1 MSEIK
6 TSMDHTSEEYV
17 GELNDRNRVIVKTS
31 VIGIVTNVIL
41 VIFKLTVGLLA
52 SSISVILDGVNNL
65 TDAVSSIVTI
75 VGTKIANRKPD
86 KKHPLGH
93 GRIEYITAMVV
104 AAIIIYA
111 GITAGIKSVQN
122 IIHPSDATY
131 GILSLMVMFVAVIVK
146 IVLGTYVKKQ
156 GVRAKSSALEGSGK
170 DALFDAILSGS
181 VFVCAIITYFTQLRL
196 EAYVGLIIAGFIVK
210 AGLEM
215 MIETLDFI
223 LGKRADSETTKKI
236 KEVICRSENVRGAY
250 DLFITNYGPERNY
263 ASVHIEVPDTMTVD
277 EVDVLTREIEKNV
290 YLETGVI
297 LTGVGVYSFNTKDDE
312 AAKIRNHVSEIVL
325 ANDWAIQ
332 MHGFYV
338 DLKEKFMRFDTV
350 LSFDI
355 PQKEGLEM
363 LYQTVLKEY
372 PDYNVIITPDVDI
385 SD

>member
-1 MSEIK
+1 MSEK
-6 TSMDHTSEEYV
+6 KAPSDHSPEEYV
-17 GELNDRNRVIVKTS
+17 NEMNDRNRVIVRTS
-31 VIGIVTNVIL
+31 IVGIITNVIL
-41 VIFKLTVGLLA
+41 VIFKLTVGFLS

-75 VGTKIANRKPD
+75 VGTKLANRKPD

-111 GITAGIKSVQN
+111 GITAAKESIENIFNPAESDYSV
-122 IIHPSDATY
+122 I
-131 GILSLMVMFVAVIVK
+131 SLIVIFVAVVVK
-146 IVLGTYVKKQ
+146 IVLGTFVKKQ
-156 GVRAKSSALEGSGK
+156 GVKTKSGALEASGK

-181 VFVCAIITYFTQLRL
+181 VLICALITYFTKFRL
-196 EAYVGLIIAGFIVK
+196 ESYVGLVISGFIIKAGF
-210 AGLEM
+210 EM
-215 MIETLDFI
+215 MLETLDHI

-236 KEVICRSENVRGAY
+236 KEVICRSEPVRGAF

-263 ASVHIEVPDTMTVD
+263 ASVHIELPDTMSVE
-277 EVDVLTREIEKNV
+277 EVDVLTREIERNV

-297 LTGVGVYSFNTKDDE
+297 LTGVGVYSYNTKDDE
-312 AAKIRNHVSEIVL
+312 AARIRNHVSEIVL

-338 DLKEKFMRFDTV
+338 DIKEKFMRFDTV

-355 PQKEGLEM
+355 TQKEGLEII
-363 LYQTVLKEY
+363 TAAVKKEY
-372 PDYNVIITPDVDI
+372 PEYNVIITPDVDI

>member
-1 MSEIK
+1 MSENK
-6 TSMDHTSEEYV
+6 VSSGHSPEEYV
-17 GELNDRNRVIVKTS
+17 NEMNDRNRVIVRTS
-31 VIGIVTNVIL
+31 IVGIITNVIL
-41 VIFKLTVGLLA
+41 VIFKLTVGFLS

-75 VGTKIANRKPD
+75 VGTKLANRKPD

-111 GITAGIKSVQN
+111 GITAAKESIEN
-122 IIHPSDATY
+122 IFNPSDADY
-131 GILSLMVMFVAVIVK
+131 SIVSLMVILVAVAVK
-146 IVLGTYVKKQ
+146 IILGTFVKKQ
-156 GVRAKSSALEGSGK
+156 GIRVKSGALEASGK

-181 VFVCAIITYFTQLRL
+181 VLICALITYFTKFRL
-196 EAYVGLIIAGFIVK
+196 ESYVGLIISGFIVK
-210 AGLEM
+210 AGIEM
-215 MIETLDFI
+215 MLETLDHI
-223 LGKRADSETTKKI
+223 LGKRADPETTKKI
-236 KEVICRSENVRGAY
+236 KEVICRSEPVRGAY

-263 ASVHIEVPDTMTVD
+263 ASVHIELPDTMSVE
-277 EVDVLTREIEKNV
+277 EVDILTRQIERNV

-297 LTGVGVYSFNTKDDE
+297 LTGIGVYSYNTKDDE
-312 AAKIRNHVSEIVL
+312 ASRIRNHVSEIVL

-338 DLKEKFMRFDTV
+338 DVKKKFMRFDTV

-355 PQKEGLEM
+355 SQKEGLEI
-363 LYQTVLKEY
+363 LNAAVAKEY
-372 PDYNVIITPDVDI
+372 PEYCIIITPDVDI

>member
-1 MSEIK
+1 
-6 TSMDHTSEEYV
+6 
-17 GELNDRNRVIVKTS
+17 
-31 VIGIVTNVIL
+31 
-41 VIFKLTVGLLA
+41 
-52 SSISVILDGVNNL
+52 
-65 TDAVSSIVTI
+65 
-75 VGTKIANRKPD
+75 
-86 KKHPLGH
+86 
-93 GRIEYITAMVV
+93 
-104 AAIIIYA
+104 
-111 GITAGIKSVQN
+111 
-122 IIHPSDATY
+122 
-131 GILSLMVMFVAVIVK
+131 
-146 IVLGTYVKKQ
+146 
-156 GVRAKSSALEGSGK
+156 
-170 DALFDAILSGS
+170 
-181 VFVCAIITYFTQLRL
+181 
-196 EAYVGLIIAGFIVK
+196 
-210 AGLEM
+210 

-263 ASVHIEVPDTMTVD
+263 ASVHIEIPDTMTVD

-312 AAKIRNHVSEIVL
+312 AAKIRKHVSEIVL

>member
-1 MSEIK
+1 MSENK
-6 TSMDHTSEEYV
+6 VSSGHSPEEYV
-17 GELNDRNRVIVKTS
+17 NEMNDRNRVIVRTS
-31 VIGIVTNVIL
+31 IVGIITNVIL
-41 VIFKLTVGLLA
+41 VIFKLTVGFLS

-75 VGTKIANRKPD
+75 VGTKLANRKPD

-111 GITAGIKSVQN
+111 GITAAKESIEN
-122 IIHPSDATY
+122 IFNPADADY
-131 GILSLMVMFVAVIVK
+131 SIVSLMVILVAVAVK
-146 IVLGTYVKKQ
+146 IILGTFVKKQ
-156 GVRAKSSALEGSGK
+156 GIRVKSGALEASGK

-181 VFVCAIITYFTQLRL
+181 VLICALITYFTKFRL
-196 EAYVGLIIAGFIVK
+196 ESYVGLIISGFIVK
-210 AGLEM
+210 AGIEM
-215 MIETLDFI
+215 MLETLDYI
-223 LGKRADSETTKKI
+223 LGKRADPETTKKI
-236 KEVICRSENVRGAY
+236 KEVICRSEPVRGAY

-263 ASVHIEVPDTMTVD
+263 ASVHIELPDTMSVE
-277 EVDVLTREIEKNV
+277 EVDILTRQIERNV

-297 LTGVGVYSFNTKDDE
+297 LTGIGVYSYNTKDDE
-312 AAKIRNHVSEIVL
+312 ASRIRNHVSEIVL

-338 DLKEKFMRFDTV
+338 DVKEKFMRFDTV

-355 PQKEGLEM
+355 SQKEGLEI
-363 LYQTVLKEY
+363 LNAAVAKEY
-372 PDYNVIITPDVDI
+372 PEYSIIITPDVDI

>member
-1 MSEIK
+1 MSENK
-6 TSMDHTSEEYV
+6 VSSGHSPEEYV
-17 GELNDRNRVIVKTS
+17 NEMNDRNRVIVRTS
-31 VIGIVTNVIL
+31 IVGIITNVIL
-41 VIFKLTVGLLA
+41 VIFKLTVGFLS

-75 VGTKIANRKPD
+75 VGTKLANRKPD

-111 GITAGIKSVQN
+111 GITAAKESIETIFN
-122 IIHPSDATY
+122 PADADY
-131 GILSLMVMFVAVIVK
+131 SIVSLMVILVAVAVK
-146 IVLGTYVKKQ
+146 IILGTFVKKQ
-156 GVRAKSSALEGSGK
+156 GIRVKSGALEASGK

-181 VFVCAIITYFTQLRL
+181 VLICALITYFTKFRL
-196 EAYVGLIIAGFIVK
+196 ESYVGLIISGFIVK
-210 AGLEM
+210 AGIEM
-215 MIETLDFI
+215 MLETLDYI
-223 LGKRADSETTKKI
+223 LGKRADPETTKKI
-236 KEVICRSENVRGAY
+236 KEVICRSEPVRGAY

-263 ASVHIEVPDTMTVD
+263 ASVHIELPDTMSVE
-277 EVDVLTREIEKNV
+277 EVDILTRQIERNV

-297 LTGVGVYSFNTKDDE
+297 LTGIGVYSYNTKDDE
-312 AAKIRNHVSEIVL
+312 ASRIRNHVSEIVL

-338 DLKEKFMRFDTV
+338 DVKEKFMRFDTV

-355 PQKEGLEM
+355 SQKEGLEI
-363 LYQTVLKEY
+363 LNAAVAKEY
-372 PDYNVIITPDVDI
+372 PEYSIIITPDVDI

>member
-1 MSEIK
+1 MSENK
-6 TSMDHTSEEYV
+6 VSSGHSPEEYV
-17 GELNDRNRVIVKTS
+17 NEMNDRNRVIVRTS
-31 VIGIVTNVIL
+31 IVGIITNVIL
-41 VIFKLTVGLLA
+41 VIFKLTVGFLS

-75 VGTKIANRKPD
+75 VGTKLANRKPD

-111 GITAGIKSVQN
+111 GITAAKESIEN
-122 IIHPSDATY
+122 IFNPSDADY
-131 GILSLMVMFVAVIVK
+131 SIVSLMVILVAVAVK
-146 IVLGTYVKKQ
+146 IILGTFVKKQ
-156 GVRAKSSALEGSGK
+156 GIRVKSGALEASGK

-181 VFVCAIITYFTQLRL
+181 VLICALITYFTKFRL
-196 EAYVGLIIAGFIVK
+196 ESYVGLIISGFIVK
-210 AGLEM
+210 AGIEM
-215 MIETLDFI
+215 MLETLDHI

-236 KEVICRSENVRGAY
+236 KEVICRSEPVRGAY

-263 ASVHIEVPDTMTVD
+263 ASVHIELPDTMSVE
-277 EVDVLTREIEKNV
+277 EVDILTRQIERNV

-297 LTGVGVYSFNTKDDE
+297 LTGIGVYSYNTKDDE
-312 AAKIRNHVSEIVL
+312 ASRIRNHVSEIVL

-338 DLKEKFMRFDTV
+338 DVKEKFMRFDTV

-355 PQKEGLEM
+355 SQKEGLEI
-363 LYQTVLKEY
+363 LNAAVAKEY
-372 PDYNVIITPDVDI
+372 PEYCIIITPDVDI

>member
-1 MSEIK
+1 MSENK
-6 TSMDHTSEEYV
+6 VSSGHSPEEYV
-17 GELNDRNRVIVKTS
+17 NEMNDRNRVIVRTS
-31 VIGIVTNVIL
+31 IVGIITNVIL
-41 VIFKLTVGLLA
+41 VIFKLTVGFLS

-75 VGTKIANRKPD
+75 VGTKLANRKPD

-111 GITAGIKSVQN
+111 GITAAKESVEN
-122 IIHPSDATY
+122 IFNPADADY
-131 GILSLMVMFVAVIVK
+131 SIVSLMVILVAVAVK
-146 IVLGTYVKKQ
+146 IILGTFVKKQ
-156 GVRAKSSALEGSGK
+156 GIRVKSGALEASGK

-181 VFVCAIITYFTQLRL
+181 VLICALITYFTKFRL
-196 EAYVGLIIAGFIVK
+196 ESYVGLIISGFIVK
-210 AGLEM
+210 AGIEM
-215 MIETLDFI
+215 MLETLDYI
-223 LGKRADSETTKKI
+223 LGKRADPETTKKI
-236 KEVICRSENVRGAY
+236 KEVICRSEPVRGAY

-263 ASVHIEVPDTMTVD
+263 ASVHIELPDTMSVE
-277 EVDVLTREIEKNV
+277 EVDILTRQIERNV

-297 LTGVGVYSFNTKDDE
+297 LTGIGVYSYNTKDDE
-312 AAKIRNHVSEIVL
+312 ASRIRNHVSEIVL

-338 DLKEKFMRFDTV
+338 DVKEKFMRFDTV

-355 PQKEGLEM
+355 SQKEGLEI
-363 LYQTVLKEY
+363 LNAAVAKEY
-372 PDYNVIITPDVDI
+372 PEYSIIITPDVDI

>member
-1 MSEIK
+1 MSENK
-6 TSMDHTSEEYV
+6 VSSGHSPEEYV
-17 GELNDRNRVIVKTS
+17 NEMNDRNRVIVRTS
-31 VIGIVTNVIL
+31 IVGIITNVIL
-41 VIFKLTVGLLA
+41 VIFKLTVGFLS

-75 VGTKIANRKPD
+75 VGTKLANRKPD

-111 GITAGIKSVQN
+111 GITAAKESIEN
-122 IIHPSDATY
+122 IFNPSDADY
-131 GILSLMVMFVAVIVK
+131 SIVSLMVILVAVAVK
-146 IVLGTYVKKQ
+146 IILGTFVKKQ
-156 GVRAKSSALEGSGK
+156 GIRVKSGALEASGK

-181 VFVCAIITYFTQLRL
+181 VLICALITYFTKFRL
-196 EAYVGLIIAGFIVK
+196 ESYVGLIISGFIVK
-210 AGLEM
+210 AGIEM
-215 MIETLDFI
+215 MLETLDHI
-223 LGKRADSETTKKI
+223 LGKRADPETTKKI
-236 KEVICRSENVRGAY
+236 KEVICRSEPVRGAY

-263 ASVHIEVPDTMTVD
+263 ASVHIELPDTMSVE
-277 EVDVLTREIEKNV
+277 EVDILTRQIERNV

-297 LTGVGVYSFNTKDDE
+297 LTGIGVYSYNTKDDE
-312 AAKIRNHVSEIVL
+312 ASRIRNHVSEIVL

-338 DLKEKFMRFDTV
+338 DVKEKFMRFDTV

-355 PQKEGLEM
+355 SQKEGLEI
-363 LYQTVLKEY
+363 LNAAVAKEY
-372 PDYNVIITPDVDI
+372 PEYCIIITPDVDI

>member
-1 MSEIK
+1 M
-6 TSMDHTSEEYV
+6 
-17 GELNDRNRVIVKTS
+17 NDRNRVIVRTS
-31 VIGIVTNVIL
+31 IVGIITNVIL
-41 VIFKLTVGLLA
+41 VIFKLTVGFLS

-75 VGTKIANRKPD
+75 VGTKLANRKPD

-111 GITAGIKSVQN
+111 GITAAKESVEN
-122 IIHPSDATY
+122 IFNPADADY
-131 GILSLMVMFVAVIVK
+131 SIVSLMVILVAVAVK
-146 IVLGTYVKKQ
+146 IILGTFVKKQ
-156 GVRAKSSALEGSGK
+156 GIRVKSGALEASGK

-181 VFVCAIITYFTQLRL
+181 VLICALITYFTKFRL
-196 EAYVGLIIAGFIVK
+196 ESYVGLIISGFIVK
-210 AGLEM
+210 AGIEM
-215 MIETLDFI
+215 MLETLDYI
-223 LGKRADSETTKKI
+223 LGKRADPETTKKI
-236 KEVICRSENVRGAY
+236 KEVICRSEPVRGAY

-263 ASVHIEVPDTMTVD
+263 ASVHIELPDTMSVE
-277 EVDVLTREIEKNV
+277 EVDILTRQIERNV

-297 LTGVGVYSFNTKDDE
+297 LTGIGVYSYNTKDDE
-312 AAKIRNHVSEIVL
+312 ASRIRNHVSEIVL

-338 DLKEKFMRFDTV
+338 DVKEKFMRFDTV

-355 PQKEGLEM
+355 SQKEGLEI
-363 LYQTVLKEY
+363 LNAAVAKEY
-372 PDYNVIITPDVDI
+372 PEYSIIITPDVDI